1 MLNFRRILFPVD
13 LSPQCQEAA
22 PFVKAAATRFG
33 AEVTLLHVME
43 IPAYWY
49 GTMGAESFAAVV
61 DMPTLIE
68 QRKQQFDKF
77 LPDAF
82 GSVKVERV
90 MDQGDPAYSI
100 REFVESR
107 HADLVMMPTHGYGPF
122 RSLLIGSVA
131 AKVLHDVK
139 CPVWTS
145 VHAEKQAS
153 HPDEVRSMLC
163 GIDLTEESRPLLQ
176 WAASLAEMYGATLRL
191 VHAVAGGSFTP
202 EQHFDTEL
210 DGFLMNM
217 ARDEIAKLQKAVG
230 TDFELCLAKGDVADV
245 TRDAAKHHNA
255 DLVIIGRGLIQHPLG
270 RFRTHAYSIIRQAP
284 CPVLSV

>member
-1 MLNFRRILFPVD
+1 MLNFRHILFPVD

-22 PFVKAAATRFG
+22 PFVKAVATRFG
-33 AEVTLLHVME
+33 ADVTLLHVME

-68 QRKQQFDKF
+68 QRQQQFDHF
-77 LPDAF
+77 LKDAF

-100 REFVESR
+100 REFAESR

-139 CPVWTS
+139 CPVWTAA
-145 VHAEKQAS
+145 HAEKQAS

-163 GIDLTEESRPLLQ
+163 GIDLTEESLPLLQ
-176 WAASLAEMYGATLRL
+176 WAASLAGKYGAKLRL
-191 VHAVAGGSFTP
+191 VHAVSGGSFAA
-202 EQHFDTEL
+202 EQYFDTEL
-210 DGFLMNM
+210 DGFLMKM
-217 ARDEIAKLQKAVG
+217 AREGIDKLQKAAG
-230 TDFELCLAKGDVADV
+230 TDFELCIAKGDVANV
-245 TRDAAKHHNA
+245 TRNTAIQHNA
-255 DLVIIGRGLIQHPLG
+255 DLVIIGRGLIQHPFG
-270 RFRTHAYSIIRQAP
+270 RLRTHAYSIIRQAP